1 MGPTGCGKTTLVDII
16 LGLLQPQTG
25 SLEIDGKEIND
36 TNLSSWQSSIGYV
49 PQNIFLADDTIAANI
64 AFGTNPKNINMT
76 LVENASKI
84 ANLHDFIVKE
94 LPNKYKTSIGE
105 RGIRLSGGQ
114 KQRIG
119 IARALYHNPQILILD
134 EATSALDDQTQLA
147 VMDAANNLRKDITI
161 ILIAHRLST
170 LKKCDKIV
178 VLEEGK
184 IKKEVSYNELG
195 NVKDYL
201 KNKNFVKGN

>member
-1 MGPTGCGKTTLVDII
+1 MK
-16 LGLLQPQTG
+16 
-25 SLEIDGKEIND
+25 
-36 TNLSSWQSSIGYV
+36 
-49 PQNIFLADDTIAANI
+49 
-64 AFGTNPKNINMT
+64 

-147 VMDAANNLRKDITI
+147 VMDAINNLRKDIII

-178 VLEEGK
+178 VLEEEK
-184 IKKEVSYNELG
+184 LKEVSYNELG

-201 KNKNFVKGN
+201 KNKKFCERKLILDIKKIILNKNNFKFKFF